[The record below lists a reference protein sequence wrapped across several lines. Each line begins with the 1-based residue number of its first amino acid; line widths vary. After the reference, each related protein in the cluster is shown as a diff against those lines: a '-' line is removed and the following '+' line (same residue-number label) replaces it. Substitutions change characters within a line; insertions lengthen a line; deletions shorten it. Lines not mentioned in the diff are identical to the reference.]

1 MFTIS
6 VETYFRASHQL
17 TLTDGSKESSHFHK
31 WLVTAN
37 ISSSKLNNMG
47 IAINFHKLRALLD
60 NLLAEIDN
68 TALESVSHFQQN
80 NPTAENVAKYIYD
93 KLKSQLPKGTKLKSI
108 KVVEEP
114 GCSAK
119 YSE

>member
-6 VETYFRASHQL
+6 VETYFRASHRL
-17 TLTDGSKESSHFHK
+17 IMPDGSKESSHFHK
-31 WLVTAN
+31 WLVTADV
-37 ISSSKLNNMG
+37 SSKKLNNMG

-60 NLLAEIDN
+60 NLLDELDN
-68 TALESVSHFQQN
+68 TALERISHFQQN

-93 KLKSQLPKGTKLKSI
+93 KLEPQLPKGIKLQNI

-119 YSE
+119 FGK